1 MNKTSALHFWG
12 ETIKLSNME
21 FNESVLLKR
30 ERVNDNKPLGGGR
43 QRVTLHC
50 GQCNVVLSDSFFV
63 CGEVPSLDSI
73 VCLKVTDDVI
83 VTDAKKMGYTGA
95 MVNCIYSRLVCGGCG
110 CAVGRVIH
118 ASPSRA
124 AMLRSFFL
132 LSKAN
137 VSCYV
142 LNSCSM
148 VKSSMLSF
156 NHKSFREN
164 MSETKETF
172 EKTVD
177 RMSRLRSRIL
187 ERNASRAQ
195 SKKCA

>member
-73 VCLKVTDDVI
+73 VCLSD
-83 VTDAKKMGYTGA
+83 
-95 MVNCIYSRLVCGGCG
+95 IYSRLVCGGCG

-164 MSETKETF
+164 MIQSSQIKFDSMLNGCRVRKTF
-172 EKTVD
+172 YVK
-177 RMSRLRSRIL
+177 LHL
-187 ERNASRAQ
+187 ELYF
-195 SKKCA
+195 